1 MGLFDNPHRWWY
13 TYMCRGIGNGLY
25 NRLKTEPFSSQT
37 GQGTTIEYRQTQA
50 LSLIRV
56 YVPSEAQEHR

>member
-1 MGLFDNPHRWWY
+1 
-13 TYMCRGIGNGLY
+13 MCRGIGNGLY

-50 LSLIRV
+50 LSLTLTN
-56 YVPSEAQEHR
+56 VPSEAQDHKRKAVRRY